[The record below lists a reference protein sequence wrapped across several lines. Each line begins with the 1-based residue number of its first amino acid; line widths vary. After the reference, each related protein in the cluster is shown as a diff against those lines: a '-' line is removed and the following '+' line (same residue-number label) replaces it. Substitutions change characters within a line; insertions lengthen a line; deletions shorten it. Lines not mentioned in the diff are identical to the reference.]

1 MGQKTVNTKLAFGI
15 EGEFYDSSIKRATN
29 YKLGASAK
37 FGKPLFFSADGKT
50 VTPTYAEGLRFAGIM
65 VNPKEHIN
73 ANADLAATLELASGK
88 IVGVADIGRVIV
100 KVANTVAVG
109 NKAYLCTT
117 AGTGTGTG
125 VTNYSIGDICGGT
138 AAPATA
144 AGDGGVFVE
153 LTNAMFDIVE
163 ATAGQLAVLDLN
175 K

>member
-50 VTPTYAEGLRFAGIM
+50 V
-65 VNPKEHIN
+65 
-73 ANADLAATLELASGK
+73 
-88 IVGVADIGRVIV
+88 GVADIGRVIV

-125 VTNYSIGDICGGT
+125 VTNYAVGDICGGT

>member
-50 VTPTYAEGLRFAGIM
+50 VTPTYADGLKFAGIM

-88 IVGVADIGRVIV
+88 TVGVADIGRVIV

-109 NKAYLCTT
+109 NKAYLCIT
-117 AGTGTGTG
+117 AGTGTG
-125 VTNYSIGDICGGT
+125 VTNYAVGDICGGT

>member
-50 VTPTYAEGLRFAGIM
+50 VTPTYADGLKFAGIM

-88 IVGVADIGRVIV
+88 TVGVADIGRVIV

-117 AGTGTGTG
+117 AGTGTG
-125 VTNYSIGDICGGT
+125 VTNYSVGDICGGT

-153 LTNAMFDIVE
+153 LPHAMFDIVE